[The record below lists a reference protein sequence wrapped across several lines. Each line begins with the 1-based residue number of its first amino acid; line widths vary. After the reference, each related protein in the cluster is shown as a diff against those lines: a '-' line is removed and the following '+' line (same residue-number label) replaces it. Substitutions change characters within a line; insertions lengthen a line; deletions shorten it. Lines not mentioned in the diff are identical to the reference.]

1 MKQHTSTDTTI
12 TRFAAEIGIVKWEQ
26 VGLSTL
32 LVESFSSGREGVS
45 ITNHGGSID
54 LGVSPVGG
62 NTITGGGFGWISL
75 EANGFIHL
83 PIDSRID
90 ADRGTIFLGSIHD
103 ITIGSLIT
111 TGTQANAIELRSS
124 EGSIV
129 SNGQDEINLDA
140 NHGGMILTAFSGIG
154 HDHRLLTAIERLT
167 ANVLSPGSF
176 SIVEHDSINLLNVAT
191 DDGSI
196 DIIANGT
203 ITAIDVVSHNRFAL
217 DGPFGTLESRDIR
230 LLASGVDSGILVGQI
245 TARNSADVMLVAG
258 DDVLGIGHGAS
269 VEVIADD
276 LEIIAGNATDDGTL
290 AVSLSTDMNDL
301 LLTVNGTD
309 RGDAEIRELNSS
321 SLASSDL
328 LSDTHQ
334 LRTNNGETWIIAGDS
349 IRLAERDV
357 RTDLVPSLVDAEII
371 AGGANGRIVLI
382 PENAIE

>member
-1 MKQHTSTDTTI
+1 M
-12 TRFAAEIGIVKWEQ
+12 
-26 VGLSTL
+26 STL

-54 LGVSPVGG
+54 LAVSPVGG

-290 AVSLSTDMNDL
+290 AVSLSSDMNDL